1 MIIRILIRNS
11 KNTKRWVKY
20 GGREISIMPQCP
32 NCGRA
37 VPPNSQFCPYCG
49 AAQSSSTTPAT
60 SAPPLSRYVI
70 VQYKSPGIA
79 VVLALVFGIFGLAR
93 VGHIY
98 VGKVSKR
105 PFLNYN
111 RSHSGRIDVGKF
123 HHRLLNLR
131 LRLRS
136 FSNIRIDALRALRM
150 ADIRCLCSCEPV

>member
-1 MIIRILIRNS
+1 
-11 KNTKRWVKY
+11 
-20 GGREISIMPQCP
+20 MPQCP

-79 VVLALVFGIFGLAR
+79 VVLALVFGIFGLAG

-98 VGKVSKR
+98 VGKVSKGLSLIIIGVILGVLTWGSFITG
-105 PFLNYN
+105 FLTFGFGFVASAIFGLMLFVLCVWQIYDAYVLANLFN
-111 RSHSGRIDVGKF
+111 RRVQETGT
-123 HHRLLNLR
+123 
-131 LRLRS
+131 
-136 FSNIRIDALRALRM
+136 A
-150 ADIRCLCSCEPV
+150 PW